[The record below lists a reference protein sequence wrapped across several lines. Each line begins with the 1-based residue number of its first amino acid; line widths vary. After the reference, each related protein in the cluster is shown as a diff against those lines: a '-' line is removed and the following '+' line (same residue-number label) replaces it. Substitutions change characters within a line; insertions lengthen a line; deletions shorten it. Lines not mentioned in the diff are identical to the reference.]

1 MRRKLTWFDFHK
13 DWLFAAIDSKPP
25 EQDDDSEEKKG
36 CDGGMVMKMN
46 EIEEREREG
55 MNNIGISLNLGN
67 YNYGS

>member
-1 MRRKLTWFDFHK
+1 MRRKLTRFDFHK

-46 EIEEREREG
+46 ETEERERERA
-55 MNNIGISLNLGN
+55 
-67 YNYGS
+67 